1 VKHLLP
7 FLSFCIALFVS
18 ELQALELSSNVS
30 LQSGNV
36 VVAAGNTIEE
46 ERLPQA
52 VIIPVEGMV
61 KKLLFTTMKRRTE
74 KAIADGCTLIV
85 YRVKSDGGELGA
97 AFEMSNYVFS
107 LDKKVRTIA
116 YVEDKAYS
124 AAALFSLS
132 CDDVYMKPLS
142 AIGDCE
148 PIMMTDGGY
157 TTAGEK
163 VQTVLK
169 ERFRTYSRE
178 NGYPVVLAQSM
189 VSSELKILSVTEKSS
204 GNISLIRSEDWDIL
218 GKEGQKEY
226 KDIKIVCHEGD
237 LLTLSSSEALA
248 LGFSRGTFDTPEK
261 MLKALHY
268 IEHAD
273 ISDVNKAEKVIDV
286 MEGLGPLFIIIAVF
300 FLYLELKTPGI
311 GVFGALSAVAFAAFF
326 VGKYYEGQAGYM
338 EATLFILAIVLIAM
352 EIFVFPGFG
361 VAGIAGVILM
371 FISLVLAMQDFTIPR
386 SDVEYNIVL
395 GNMSELVLSI
405 MAASGIFILMLFVL
419 PRSKFTVLPGLI
431 SNDTQDNHQLNVK
444 KETLHLDGKFGIAA
458 TEFMPGG
465 KVEIDG
471 ELYQANSITGWIEKG
486 SKVIVV
492 KQEGNLLL
500 IKPSDIAQS

>member
-1 VKHLLP
+1 MKY
-7 FLSFCIALFVS
+7 FLSFLLSIALFAFN
-18 ELQALELSSNVS
+18 LQALELSSNVAI
-30 LQSGNV
+30 QM
-36 VVAAGNTIEE
+36 GNTISGSGNGVEE
-46 ERLPQA
+46 SSLPKA

-74 KAIADGCTLIV
+74 KAIEEGCTLIV

-97 AFEMSNYVFS
+97 AFDMSNYVFS
-107 LDKKVRTIA
+107 IDKKIRTIA

-148 PIMMTDGGY
+148 PIMMNDGGY

-178 NGYPVVLAQSM
+178 NGYPYVLAQSM
-189 VSSELKILSVTEKSS
+189 VDSELKIMSITEKIS
-204 GNISLIRSEDWDIL
+204 GNVKLVRSEDWDIL
-218 GKEGQKEY
+218 GEEGQKKY
-226 KDIKIVCHEGD
+226 RDIKIVCHEGD
-237 LLTLSSSEALA
+237 LLTLSSSESLE

-261 MLKALHY
+261 MLEALEY

-273 ISDVNKAEKVIDV
+273 VLDVNKTEKVIDV
-286 MEGLGPLFIIIAVF
+286 MEGFAPIFIIIAVF
-300 FLYLELKTPGI
+300 FLYLEMKTPGV
-311 GVFGALSAVAFAAFF
+311 GAFGALSAVAFAAFF

-338 EATLFILAIVLIAM
+338 EVTLFIIAIVLIAM

-361 VAGIAGVILM
+361 IAGIAGVILM
-371 FISLVLAMQDFTIPR
+371 FISLVLAMQDFTIP
-386 SDVEYNIVL
+386 SSELEYNIVI
-395 GNMSELVLSI
+395 GNMSDLILYI
-405 MAASGIFILMLFVL
+405 MAATGIFIVMLFIL
-419 PRSKFTVLPGLI
+419 PKSKFTALPGLI
-431 SNDTQDNHQLNVK
+431 NDDAQDNHQINVEK
-444 KETLHLDGKFGIAA
+444 QTLHLDGKLGVAV

-465 KVEIDG
+465 KIEIDG
-471 ELYQANSITGWIEKG
+471 EQYQANSIIGWIEKG
-486 SKVIVV
+486 TEVVVV
-492 KQEGNLLL
+492 KQEGNLLQ
-500 IKPSDIAQS
+500 IKPSTTKKT